1 MVTPVD
7 PNQIRLTGENSFIR
21 LGDQEGAPYTT
32 QASHWRILL
41 SPAGPGHALFLQ
53 SDVTDNQV
61 RIYSDNIQLA
71 RWLQEELEVG
81 LNAAFA
87 DLNTPVAEATFSR
100 EGDIR
105 SYSTQ
110 KVVSRDADISLTW
123 YDIGEPFLL
132 RLAPESKLAHKLVHG
147 MYSVLTPAN
156 NAQLVLNGRTARGRS
171 LRRCA
176 DQEQHSSSCCLAWSE
191 TWLRSLR

>member
-7 PNQIRLTGENSFIR
+7 PNQISLTGENSFIR
-21 LGDQEGAPYTT
+21 LGDQEGAAYTT

-71 RWLQEELEVG
+71 RWLQEEIEVG

-87 DLNTPVAEATFSR
+87 DVNTPVTEATFSR

-105 SYSTQ
+105 SYSVER
-110 KVVSRDADISLTW
+110 VVSRDADISLTW
-123 YDIGEPFLL
+123 YDIGEPFLV
-132 RLAPESKLAHKLVHG
+132 RLAPGAVPVTGPHG
-147 MYSVLTPAN
+147 VYSVLIPAN
-156 NAQLVLNGRTARGRS
+156 KAQLALNGRTARGRS
-171 LRRCA
+171 LPDDLA
-176 DQEQHSSSCCLAWSE
+176 GQKSTSCCLAWSE
-191 TWLRSLR
+191 TWLRPR

>member
-71 RWLQEELEVG
+71 RWLQEEIEIG

-105 SYSTQ
+105 FYSTE
-110 KVVSRDADISLTW
+110 KVVSRDTDISLTW
-123 YDIGEPFLL
+123 YDIGEPFLI
-132 RLAPESKLAHKLVHG
+132 RLAPGDLGPTLAHGV
-147 MYSVLTPAN
+147 YSVLTPAD
-156 NAQLVLNGRTARGRS
+156 NAQLALNGRTARGRS
-171 LRRCA
+171 LPDELAGQKSR
-176 DQEQHSSSCCLAWSE
+176 SCCLAWSE
-191 TWLRSLR
+191 TWLRPR